1 MSVALLVPQAQGL
14 VVGQGGGRK
23 VRRVQGAEGV
33 CGVLSGEWG
42 SGGSRGLWEGNARGR
57 RLETRQGM
65 SWGGVRGG
73 VAPVREGRLRVRVLG
88 EGGAVHQ
95 GRGGGKGGFGGG
107 NGTACGCWVDG
118 EGNLEWGLEEVVTA
132 TRGMTPSDPYHGMR
146 EAARS

>member
-42 SGGSRGLWEGNARGR
+42 SGARSRGLWEGNARGL
-57 RLETRQGM
+57 RLETREGM
-65 SWGGVRGG
+65 CWGGVRGG

-88 EGGAVHQ
+88 EGGAVHLGK
-95 GRGGGKGGFGGG
+95 GRREREVGGGDGGG
-107 NGTACGCWVDG
+107 VWVLG
-118 EGNLEWGLEEVVTA
+118 
-132 TRGMTPSDPYHGMR
+132 
-146 EAARS
+146 